1 MSKHISLGGKAT
13 GPLSGV
19 KVADFSAVF
28 SGPICAGMLGDQ
40 GADVIKIE
48 AFTGDMMRRGLPQ
61 SNGMGSAFT
70 TMNRNKRSLCLN
82 LQDPEGKEIAIKLIC
97 GSDVVL

>member
-1 MSKHISLGGKAT
+1 MSKHITLGADAT
-13 GPLSGV
+13 GPLAGIR
-19 KVADFSAVF
+19 VADFSAVF
-28 SGPICAGMLGDQ
+28 SGPICAAMLGDQ

-82 LQDPEGKEIAIKLIC
+82 CLLYTSP
-97 GSDVVL
+97 SPRDVEESRMPSSA